1 MNFLSLCAVVLSFY
15 AAQGQELRGSAAV
28 AIADNSLPVENSI
41 APEIISR
48 QLKIDVANEPVSE
61 DVNVE
66 TVGDENLQKL
76 TIVTDGKPKTGGIEK
91 TKSGVGCVD
100 SKSRAR
106 ELIAEFVASARKAS
120 SRSAFMKVTSDF
132 VIRAAK
138 LLVNKK
144 IRLTEATALIS
155 VFSKQFKF
163 KEVPD
168 KDDIDAR
175 IRRTLKSY
183 YKKERAFGKK
193 RAERVRK
200 NLKTLKKRLSEV
212 KSCERNNL
220 DDYKS
225 RETKRKPKS
234 SESAKK
240 TDGPKAAET
249 KTANSSK
256 TTTETKK
263 RRLVAEDEDVEEED
277 VEVDEEDMEDENV
290 ADEEEE
296 DMEEENIVDDEDEDM
311 SNLASSSSRV
321 SCKESKENADTIASR
336 FSSHITNTFK
346 ATTLGNAKKE
356 KVIPFSTLKTII
368 QTYNARRRVSYS
380 EKKIREQ
387 EDSVLGVFF
396 DTIKDTKLKSAYLTE
411 KQFRTAFNDALK
423 ISKKREKQL
432 AIETVSKIERSIE
445 DLEDE
450 SEVVDIC
457 ATKRLYPEEK

>member
-15 AAQGQELRGSAAV
+15 AAQGQELRGSAV

-66 TVGDENLQKL
+66 AVGDENLQKL
-76 TIVTDGKPKTGGIEK
+76 TIVTGGIEK

-132 VIRAAK
+132 VIRATK
-138 LLVNKK
+138 LSANKK
-144 IRLTEATALIS
+144 IRLTEATALTS
-155 VFSKQFKF
+155 VFSEQFKF

-175 IRRTLKSY
+175 IRRTLESY
-183 YKKERAFGKK
+183 YKKERTFGKK
-193 RAERVRK
+193 RAEKVRK
-200 NLKTLKKRLSEV
+200 NLKTLKESLSEV

-256 TTTETKK
+256 TASETKK

-277 VEVDEEDMEDENV
+277 VEVDEEDMEDEN
-290 ADEEEE
+290 
-296 DMEEENIVDDEDEDM
+296 IVNDEDEDM
-311 SNLASSSSRV
+311 SNLASSRSRV
-321 SCKESKENADTIASR
+321 SCKESKENADAIASH

-346 ATTLGNAKKE
+346 ASTLGNAKKE
-356 KVIPFSTLKTII
+356 KVIPFSTLRTII
-368 QTYNARRRVSYS
+368 QTYNARRQVSYS
-380 EKKIREQ
+380 RKKIREE